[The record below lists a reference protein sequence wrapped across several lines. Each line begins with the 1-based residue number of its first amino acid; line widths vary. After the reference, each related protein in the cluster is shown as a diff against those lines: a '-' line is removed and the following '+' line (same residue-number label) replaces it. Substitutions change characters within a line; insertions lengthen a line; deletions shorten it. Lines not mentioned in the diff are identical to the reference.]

1 MMCRMAA
8 TDHRHQ
14 DTPFERAL
22 VVLGVIVL
30 AFNLRPA
37 AGSVGPVLEE
47 VTSGLAMGPLTAG
60 VLTSLP
66 VIAFGVFG
74 AFAPMAAR
82 VVGMHRLTLL
92 ALVGLVTGLTVRA
105 ATTSTAV
112 FLTMSVLALSG
123 MAVANVLL
131 PSLVKL
137 HFPDRIGLF
146 TSLYT
151 TSLAIGL
158 TSASVLTVP
167 VAEQYGSWRGGLGF
181 WAVAAV
187 LAAVPWVLLVRHDL
201 VPRDDARRIS
211 LRQVAGTRLG
221 WAMAVMFGLQ
231 SALAY
236 TMFGWFAQ
244 IYRDAGFT
252 PTTAG
257 LLLGVITG
265 ISIPISV
272 WVPAAAGRVADQT
285 RLLRGLTLCFP
296 AGFLGLAF
304 LPVEGAWLWALLVGT
319 GAGVFPLVLTL
330 IGLRSRTPDGTAA
343 LSGFTQAVGYVV
355 AAGGPVGF
363 SALYDATGS
372 WTWPLLTATLVAVAM
387 FALAGVIGHPRYVED
402 ELPDRG

>member
-1 MMCRMAA
+1 MS
-8 TDHRHQ
+8 TPHRN
-14 DTPFERAL
+14 TSFERAL
-22 VVLGVIVL
+22 VVVGVVLL

-37 AGSVGPVLEE
+37 AGSVGPVLAEI
-47 VTSGLAMGPLTAG
+47 TAGLGMGPLAAG

-74 AFAPMAAR
+74 AVAPTAAR

-92 ALVGLVTGLTVRA
+92 ALVALVTGLMVRA
-105 ATTSTAV
+105 VTTSTPV

-137 HFPDRIGLF
+137 HFPDRIGPF
-146 TSLYT
+146 TALYT

-167 VAEQYGSWRGGLGF
+167 VAEHYGSWRGGLGF
-181 WAVAAV
+181 WAAAAV
-187 LAAVPWVLLVRHDL
+187 LAALPWVLLVRHDL
-201 VPRDDARRIS
+201 VPRGDARRIS
-211 LRQVAGTRLG
+211 LRDVARTRLG

-244 IYRDAGFT
+244 VYRDAGFSA
-252 PTTAG
+252 TTAG

-265 ISIPISV
+265 ISIPISLG
-272 WVPAAAGRVADQT
+272 VPAAAGRVADQT
-285 RLLRGLTLCFP
+285 LLVLGLTLCFP
-296 AGFLGLAF
+296 VGFLGLIL

-343 LSGFTQAVGYVV
+343 LSGFTQAVGYAI

-372 WTWPLLTATLVAVAM
+372 WTWPLLAATGVALVMAATAGTV
-387 FALAGVIGHPRYVED
+387 GHPRYIED
-402 ELPDRG
+402 ELHPHR